1 MVPGG
6 VISLQRRGLHTAFSL
21 GEVVTQFFAQ
31 IGQLPGAPME
41 GGPMA
46 QAIVDHAEILEHQ
59 IDRIELQLH
68 GDKVKVNNGC
78 EGEVRG
84 SPTPPS
90 PADW

>member
-1 MVPGG
+1 
-6 VISLQRRGLHTAFSL
+6 
-21 GEVVTQFFAQ
+21 
-31 IGQLPGAPME
+31 ME

-68 GDKVKVNNGC
+68 GYKVRVNNGC
-78 EGEVRG
+78 EGVVRE